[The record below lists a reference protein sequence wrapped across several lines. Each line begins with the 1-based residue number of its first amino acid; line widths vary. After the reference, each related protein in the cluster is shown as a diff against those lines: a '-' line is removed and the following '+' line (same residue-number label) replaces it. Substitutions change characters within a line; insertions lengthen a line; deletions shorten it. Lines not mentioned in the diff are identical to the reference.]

1 MEDARGMDGRADGLD
16 TASSMESGT
25 FSETPHSESGSSGRF
40 SVKCPHYNPDEDV
53 ITRTEWIQERGMKV
67 SIVGVQM
74 GNIASLVVLS
84 VALYWKVKKDPS
96 FYLEGN
102 DVPKMNLGFGCA
114 CLLAVGGTL
123 VGFLRRVYRSYKCK
137 KRWSPRRKTA
147 VTLSLL
153 EQVAQ
158 CVNLIAFITSNAI
171 AVQRTCDVLSPFSI
185 WGSFVQWTCWNALF
199 SVTWLYAF
207 TLGPTKGTRWENDVK
222 RADALL
228 ADLPLWKQWRK
239 LWLFVIMQALIVAA
253 TTLFLQFFS
262 TVAFEACPGA
272 DSDCRMP
279 ARVAAMA
286 ITPPSFFLVYLVFIL
301 HSLFKCYAFFNSQPY
316 NLYQIGNQ
324 ILRLNTRLRSLFVV
338 VILLTLIVYSLINYN
353 TCGSINLASLGY
365 LPMHIAMSVVVVV
378 QAYHA
383 TPKRPSDASIL
394 RVWLQEFSWTE
405 GSLEANKKERSS
417 SLPAS
422 AAGQARE
429 LDAEPMW
436 CFETAMKLNYWTF
449 LCYDYKELN
458 SKAAYNVDTALSLY
472 DLHSFEMLWER
483 SLDTKCLIG
492 WSDRTLVVAFRG
504 TASIA
509 NVASDLQVWRTPWPE
524 APGHRTLLGALRGRA
539 RVHAGFLQ
547 AYRVN
552 GFDARIKECI
562 AGVLAGLQP
571 DCAGRPIKVYVT
583 GHSLGGALAT
593 LCAYDIAVCE
603 GLSGSVD
610 VSCYT
615 FGAPRTGNHVF
626 AELYTRA
633 VPDTWHII
641 NNDDAVTRNGK
652 FFMLY
657 KRAGFRVLINARGDC
672 IVRPNFVEQ
681 FVHRAPGGGS
691 LASHFLTSYQ
701 KSLVAVLAAQFGRK
715 SLVGGKQAVFMLTST
730 AGTCAVLKQAGLR
743 SEDLERLESEG
754 LKDPSLDESCSE
766 CSCMELHVPSPLRWW
781 QGPRRA
787 RRAIA
792 RTGQPDC
799 SGGDVEVGG
808 GDGPAI
814 KHEVRLNVRPPR
826 QGSMGGLMRWSS
838 LRAKL
843 GRRSSSQASTPPEPQ
858 ESPGAGLEATYS
870 GPLAQVREDPMDL
883 SVVGDLRQRSLI
895 VLGSHPAKQL
905 RLRVPHAGQ

>member
-1 MEDARGMDGRADGLD
+1 
-16 TASSMESGT
+16 
-25 FSETPHSESGSSGRF
+25 
-40 SVKCPHYNPDEDV
+40 
-53 ITRTEWIQERGMKV
+53 
-67 SIVGVQM
+67 
-74 GNIASLVVLS
+74 
-84 VALYWKVKKDPS
+84 
-96 FYLEGN
+96 
-102 DVPKMNLGFGCA
+102 
-114 CLLAVGGTL
+114 
-123 VGFLRRVYRSYKCK
+123 
-137 KRWSPRRKTA
+137 SPRRKTA

-171 AVQRTCDVLSPFSI
+171 AVQRTCDVLSPFTI
-185 WGSFVQWTCWNALF
+185 WGSFVQWTCWNVLF

-301 HSLFKCYAFFNSQPY
+301 HSLFKSYAFFNSQPY

-338 VILLTLIVYSLINYN
+338 VILLTLIVYSLIDYD

-472 DLHSFEMLWER
+472 DLHSFEMLWEK

-509 NVASDLQVWRTPWPE
+509 NVASDLQVWRTPWPK

-603 GLSGSVD
+603 RLSGSVD

-615 FGAPRTGNHVF
+615 FGTPRVGNRAF
-626 AELYTRA
+626 ADLYGGL
-633 VPDTWHII
+633 VPDTWHVV
-641 NNDDAVTRNGK
+641 NGDDTITRSGK
-652 FFMLY
+652 FFFLY
-657 KRAGFRVLINARGDC
+657 KRVGHRVLINGSGDL
-672 IVRPNFVEQ
+672 IVRPDYIEKY
-681 FVHRAPGGGS
+681 VHRMPGGGS
-691 LASHFLTSYQ
+691 LYDHYLSSYRTSFA
-701 KSLVAVLAAQFGRK
+701 AVLLAQFGAK
-715 SLVGGKQAVFMLTST
+715 AISGGKSAATVLAHAPGTQDMLREVGLTIDDLKTMERHDATFAGCYDASGLCTCCFLLSCPRLPTRGRKGSSNGPSSRLASQRPGQAT
-730 AGTCAVLKQAGLR
+730 
-743 SEDLERLESEG
+743 
-754 LKDPSLDESCSE
+754 
-766 CSCMELHVPSPLRWW
+766 SPL
-781 QGPRRA
+781 
-787 RRAIA
+787 
-792 RTGQPDC
+792 
-799 SGGDVEVGG
+799 SNFEEDVTQ
-808 GDGPAI
+808 DA
-814 KHEVRLNVRPPR
+814 
-826 QGSMGGLMRWSS
+826 
-838 LRAKL
+838 
-843 GRRSSSQASTPPEPQ
+843 
-858 ESPGAGLEATYS
+858 
-870 GPLAQVREDPMDL
+870 VRE
-883 SVVGDLRQRSLI
+883 VA
-895 VLGSHPAKQL
+895 LGIQPFPFGSRDFPAPQL
-905 RLRVPHAGQ
+905 NTVEGRV